1 MARRLSESGRAE
13 LEAKRERLQLELRLV
28 TATLRSDEAMKLQE
42 RLRPAS
48 ERPRLQVASAT
59 LRQKAVLNYSGV
71 PRMQLR
77 QGAQFFDC

>member
-13 LEAKRERLQLELRLV
+13 LEAKRERLQLELRL
-28 TATLRSDEAMKLQE
+28 ATLRSDEAMKLQE
-42 RLRPAS
+42 RLRPAP